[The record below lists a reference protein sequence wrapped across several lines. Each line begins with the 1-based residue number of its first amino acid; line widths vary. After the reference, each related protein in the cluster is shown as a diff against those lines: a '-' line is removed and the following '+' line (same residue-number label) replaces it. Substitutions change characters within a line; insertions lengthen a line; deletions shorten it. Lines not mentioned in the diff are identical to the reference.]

1 MRDDKKQNIFYIA
14 MNLISITHILTHILH
29 LQKHKQ
35 NKAKCCTNFRF
46 SIYDLGVKMGDDKNT
61 KTYFY
66 ISINFISITNVQTT
80 SKTWAKTRGNAAQFW
95 ILSFFVLDVKFRRPK
110 IQNDKK
116 QTLSIWFQLENTN
129 CILDIKIISKNKGK
143 CCCFFNFAILAS

>member
-1 MRDDKKQNIFYIA
+1 MSKNKGECCTNFRFYIFVIGVKMRDDKKQNIFYIA

-46 SIYDLGVKMGDDKNT
+46 SIYDLGVKMGDDKYT

-80 SKTWAKTRGNAAQFW
+80 SKT
-95 ILSFFVLDVKFRRPK
+95 
-110 IQNDKK
+110 
-116 QTLSIWFQLENTN
+116 
-129 CILDIKIISKNKGK
+129 
-143 CCCFFNFAILAS
+143 